1 MFYIFYII
9 KKIDKVSI
17 RNFVP
22 TLSHC
27 HHSPRLLSLLPLP
40 PLPLPPTATTTT
52 TATTSHLDVAGT
64 RCPRHHRSNLTPQR
78 CRNSLSTP
86 LLPLAVSPFLA
97 SRRLFLESVS
107 PLASRL
113 SRYASP
119 LSELFGFIF
128 FRFKGSHLTVFLPVA
143 SQCIFFCLGSTRA
156 GD

>member
-17 RNFVP
+17 
-22 TLSHC
+22 TLSLSPYSSPPISVATPTTPIAPNSN
-27 HHSPRLLSLLPLP
+27 HH
-40 PLPLPPTATTTT
+40 
-52 TATTSHLDVAGT
+52 
-64 RCPRHHRSNLTPQR
+64 HHRNNLTPRR

-86 LLPLAVSPFLA
+86 PLQQPHTSTLPELAVHAAPA
-97 SRRLFLESVS
+97 SRRLTVPSLS
-107 PLASRL
+107 PSLSGERLASRL